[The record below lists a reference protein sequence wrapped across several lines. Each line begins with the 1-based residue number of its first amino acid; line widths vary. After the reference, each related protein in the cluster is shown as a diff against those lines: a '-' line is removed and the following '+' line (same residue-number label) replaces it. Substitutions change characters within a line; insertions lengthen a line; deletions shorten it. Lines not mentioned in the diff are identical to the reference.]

1 MFGKVPHGSKTA
13 ARPESKTERGG
24 AGRWGGGDAREDLLR
39 RCASP
44 IRKEKSRNFPLLVC
58 NGLNWVLWP
67 LLALI
72 GDWEREYMVLILWQ
86 RRAWS
91 MGL

>member
-1 MFGKVPHGSKTA
+1 MDPRRLQGQSQKQK
-13 ARPESKTERGG
+13 G
-24 AGRWGGGDAREDLLR
+24 AGRGGGVGGDAREDLLR